1 MNREEFLKE
10 FADILQT
17 DETLSPETILD
28 DLEEWDSLSKIA
40 TIALFDRK
48 IGKKLTFLDITN
60 LCFLLTTVLL
70 QYGQML
76 LLTFSSGAPQLIHLL
91 AVVSLEPI
99 NVSIY
104 VITILLSLVPLKTLP
119 FSSTT

>member
-17 DETLSPETILD
+17 DETLSPETVLD

-48 IGKKLTFLDITN
+48 IGKKLTFLEITN
-60 LCFLLTTVLL
+60 LK
-70 QYGQML
+70 
-76 LLTFSSGAPQLIHLL
+76 
-91 AVVSLEPI
+91 
-99 NVSIY
+99 
-104 VITILLSLVPLKTLP
+104 TIEDILKKAGIQ
-119 FSSTT
+119 